1 MLHTEP
7 SIERPWPTSQE
18 IININSKTRGIYNI
32 NSKTRGIYN
41 INSKT
46 RGIYNVHEYNVKQE
60 TIHYELA

>member
-41 INSKT
+41 
-46 RGIYNVHEYNVKQE
+46 VHEYNVKQE